1 MRKLTT
7 SQEAIAKAVLADV
20 LQVLSQ
26 QNTLTTLMLNS
37 HQIVK
42 IFRISPYELSVMRQH
57 NIVPFTRKKRVFYY
71 NPLDILDFLTRT
83 NYLN

>member
-1 MRKLTT
+1 MQKLSP

-20 LQVLSQ
+20 LQALSQ

-37 HQIVK
+37 RQIVK

-57 NIVPFTRKKRVFYY
+57 SIVPCTRKKRVWYY
-71 NPLDILDFLTRT
+71 NPLDILDLLTRT
-83 NYLN
+83 NDLN